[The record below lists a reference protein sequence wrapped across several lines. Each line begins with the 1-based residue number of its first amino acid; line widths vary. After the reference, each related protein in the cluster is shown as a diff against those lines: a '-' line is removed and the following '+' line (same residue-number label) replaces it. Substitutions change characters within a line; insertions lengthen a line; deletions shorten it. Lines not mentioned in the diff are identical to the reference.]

1 MQKIT
6 LKNGLRIITAP
17 MSGTKTAAVLVGV
30 GAGSRYETKKI
41 NGISHFLEHMHFK
54 GTKKRPT
61 TQSIAEELD
70 AVGGEFNAAT
80 GAEQTYFYAKVGSK
94 HLDLALDVISDIFL
108 NSTLKEEEINR
119 ERGVIIE
126 EINMVKDTPMQYV
139 GELFEKLLYGKE
151 TVGWNILGEKENI
164 LKIKRED
171 FLNYI
176 NDHYVAKNT
185 VVCVAGKI
193 DQKNTIEKVKKYF
206 ENIKQNEPKK
216 RSKIKENQTKPE
228 SLIHFKETD
237 QSHFC
242 LGVRA
247 YNLFHPAKYALSLLA
262 VILGG
267 NMSSRLFIKV
277 REREG
282 LAYYIRTNAET
293 YTDTGYLVTQAGVD
307 NQKVEKA
314 IQIILNEY
322 KEIREKGV
330 SEKELKKA
338 KEYIKGKMLLEME
351 SSDATAAFFANQE
364 ILTNKILTLK
374 EEFAKIDKVAIRD
387 IQKVAQDIFMPQ
399 KLNLALIGPFKEKN
413 LCHKLLQQL

>member
-193 DQKNTIEKVKKYF
+193 DQKY
-206 ENIKQNEPKK
+206 
-216 RSKIKENQTKPE
+216 
-228 SLIHFKETD
+228 H
-237 QSHFC
+237 
-242 LGVRA
+242 
-247 YNLFHPAKYALSLLA
+247 
-262 VILGG
+262 
-267 NMSSRLFIKV
+267 
-277 REREG
+277 
-282 LAYYIRTNAET
+282 
-293 YTDTGYLVTQAGVD
+293 
-307 NQKVEKA
+307 
-314 IQIILNEY
+314 
-322 KEIREKGV
+322 
-330 SEKELKKA
+330 
-338 KEYIKGKMLLEME
+338 
-351 SSDATAAFFANQE
+351 
-364 ILTNKILTLK
+364 
-374 EEFAKIDKVAIRD
+374 
-387 IQKVAQDIFMPQ
+387 
-399 KLNLALIGPFKEKN
+399 
-413 LCHKLLQQL
+413 